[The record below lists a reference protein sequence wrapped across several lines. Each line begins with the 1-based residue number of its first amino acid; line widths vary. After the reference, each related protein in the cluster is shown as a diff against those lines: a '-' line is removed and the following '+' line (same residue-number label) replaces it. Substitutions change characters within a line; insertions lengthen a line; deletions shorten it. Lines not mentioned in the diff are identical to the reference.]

1 MSSFRHKSDPPRDR
15 GASGD
20 SSLANGGG
28 SAASSPSFASSSC
41 FGDEVLS
48 LLNELLEGERAG
60 AKGVGEMSKRLAP
73 SGIQMTL
80 RDIARDEARFCL
92 MLTRHIE
99 RLGAQPR
106 RDVGAFYQ
114 KLMAEET
121 FAGRLDLLQRGQ
133 GWVVRKLRDVLPRIR
148 DKPLHADLE
157 DMLEVHERNIAR
169 CAAVAGDGGT
179 ARDRGDSAK

>member
-1 MSSFRHKSDPPRDR
+1 ME
-15 GASGD
+15 
-20 SSLANGGG
+20 NEGGP
-28 SAASSPSFASSSC
+28 AASSPSFASSC
-41 FGDEVLS
+41 FRDEVLS
-48 LLNELLEGERAG
+48 FLNELLEGERAG

-73 SGIQMTL
+73 SDIQMTL

-114 KLMAEET
+114 KLVAEET
-121 FAGRLDLLQRGQ
+121 FAGRLCLLQRGQ

-148 DKPLHADLE
+148 DESLQADLE

-169 CAAVAGDGGT
+169 CAAAARDGRT
-179 ARDRGDSAK
+179 ARDRDDSAR